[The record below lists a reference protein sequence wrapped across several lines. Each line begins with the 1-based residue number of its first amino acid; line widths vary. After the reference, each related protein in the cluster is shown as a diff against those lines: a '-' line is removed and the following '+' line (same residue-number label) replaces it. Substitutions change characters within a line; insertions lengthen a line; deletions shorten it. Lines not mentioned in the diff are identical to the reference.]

1 MIRFIFP
8 IVTIASI
15 MTMGACSGSR
25 DPVADNADN
34 ASASQ
39 AEVDV
44 LPPDESDSTPANEL
58 DAGVDD
64 ASASPVQAAPGKI
77 PASLHGRWGMTPAD
91 CTSTRGDAKGLLIV
105 SADGLKFYESVAK
118 PAGEL
123 KTSGTIRQRRLRL
136 HRRRHDLEEV
146 RGAGDPE
153 QQAGADREQPDE
165 KLHLRALRLTDQ
177 LPRIHKP

>member
-15 MTMGACSGSR
+15 MTMGACSGSH

-44 LPPDESDSTPANEL
+44 LPTDESSSTPANEM

-64 ASASPVQAAPGKI
+64 SSASPVQAAPGKI

-123 KTSGTIRQRRLRL
+123 KTSGTSASG
-136 HRRRHDLEEV
+136 DFAFTGEGMTWKKYEVLEIQSNKLV
-146 RGAGDPE
+146 RTESSPMKSFAYVRC
-153 QQAGADREQPDE
+153 A
-165 KLHLRALRLTDQ
+165 
-177 LPRIHKP
+177 

>member
-8 IVTIASI
+8 IVTIAAI

-25 DPVADNADN
+25 DPVADDANN
-34 ASASQ
+34 SSTSQ

-44 LPPDESDSTPANEL
+44 LPPEESDSTPTNEL
-58 DAGVDD
+58 DPGVDD

-123 KTSGTIRQRRLRL
+123 KTSGTSASG
-136 HRRRHDLEEV
+136 DFAFTGEGMTWKKYEALEIQSNKLV
-146 RGAGDPE
+146 RTESSPMKSFTYARC
-153 QQAGADREQPDE
+153 A
-165 KLHLRALRLTDQ
+165 
-177 LPRIHKP
+177 

>member
-34 ASASQ
+34 PSASQ
-39 AEVDV
+39 AEIDV
-44 LPPDESDSTPANEL
+44 LPPDESDSTPANER

-64 ASASPVQAAPGKI
+64 ASASPVKAAPGKI

-91 CTSTRGDAKGLLIV
+91 CSSTRGDAKGLLIV
-105 SADGLKFYESVAK
+105 SADGLKF
-118 PAGEL
+118 
-123 KTSGTIRQRRLRL
+123 
-136 HRRRHDLEEV
+136 
-146 RGAGDPE
+146 
-153 QQAGADREQPDE
+153 
-165 KLHLRALRLTDQ
+165 
-177 LPRIHKP
+177 

>member
-15 MTMGACSGSR
+15 MTMGACSGSH

-34 ASASQ
+34 ASVSQ

-44 LPPDESDSTPANEL
+44 LPTDESSSPANGM

-64 ASASPVQAAPGKI
+64 ASASPVQGVPGKI

-105 SADGLKFYESVAK
+105 SADGLRFYESVAK

-123 KTSGTIRQRRLRL
+123 KTSDDSASGDFAFTGEGMTWKKYEA
-136 HRRRHDLEEV
+136 LEIQSNKLV
-146 RGAGDPE
+146 RTESSPMKSFAYVRC
-153 QQAGADREQPDE
+153 A
-165 KLHLRALRLTDQ
+165 
-177 LPRIHKP
+177 

>member
-34 ASASQ
+34 PSASQ
-39 AEVDV
+39 AEIDV

-64 ASASPVQAAPGKI
+64 ASASPVKATPGKI

-91 CTSTRGDAKGLLIV
+91 CSSTRGDAKGLLIV
-105 SADGLKFYESVAK
+105 SADALKFYESVAK
-118 PAGEL
+118 PVGEL
-123 KTSGTIRQRRLRL
+123 KTSGTSASGDFAFTGEGMTWKRYEA
-136 HRRRHDLEEV
+136 LEIQSNKLV
-146 RGAGDPE
+146 RTESSPMKSFAYVRC
-153 QQAGADREQPDE
+153 A
-165 KLHLRALRLTDQ
+165 
-177 LPRIHKP
+177 

>member
-34 ASASQ
+34 PSASQ
-39 AEVDV
+39 AEIDV

-64 ASASPVQAAPGKI
+64 ASASVKAAPGKI

-91 CTSTRGDAKGLLIV
+91 CSSTRGDAKGLLIV

-123 KTSGTIRQRRLRL
+123 KTSGTSASGDFAFTGEGMTWKRYEA
-136 HRRRHDLEEV
+136 LEIQSNKLV
-146 RGAGDPE
+146 RTESSPMKSFAYVRC
-153 QQAGADREQPDE
+153 A
-165 KLHLRALRLTDQ
+165 
-177 LPRIHKP
+177 

>member
-15 MTMGACSGSR
+15 MTMGACSGSH

-44 LPPDESDSTPANEL
+44 LPPDESNSTPSNEL

-123 KTSGTIRQRRLRL
+123 KTSGASASGDFAFTGEGRTWKKYEA
-136 HRRRHDLEEV
+136 LEIQNNKLV
-146 RGAGDPE
+146 RTESSPMKSFAY
-153 QQAGADREQPDE
+153 ARCA
-165 KLHLRALRLTDQ
+165 
-177 LPRIHKP
+177 

>member
-34 ASASQ
+34 PSASQ
-39 AEVDV
+39 AEIDV
-44 LPPDESDSTPANEL
+44 LPPDESDSTPANER

-64 ASASPVQAAPGKI
+64 ASASPVKAAPGKI
-77 PASLHGRWGMTPAD
+77 PASLQGRWGMTPAD
-91 CTSTRGDAKGLLIV
+91 CSSTRGDAKGLLIV

-123 KTSGTIRQRRLRL
+123 KTSGTSASGDFAFTGEGMTWKRYEA
-136 HRRRHDLEEV
+136 LEIQSNKLV
-146 RGAGDPE
+146 RTESSPMKSFAYVRC
-153 QQAGADREQPDE
+153 A
-165 KLHLRALRLTDQ
+165 
-177 LPRIHKP
+177 